1 MTEQEKREYQDR
13 MQRVC
18 AFHTPGDVWVAIEK
32 HDNPRGVYEKLLKGI
47 DSRASATGMNY
58 GSDPDS
64 HWAFIQSR
72 CNFDIPDKVKKC
84 LEKNH
89 PHSGHLFSVLAQSMA
104 NARQ

>member
-1 MTEQEKREYQDR
+1 

-32 HDNPRGVYEKLLKGI
+32 HDNPKGVYEKLLRGI
-47 DSRASATGMNY
+47 DSRASATGADY
-58 GSDPDS
+58 GSGPDS
-64 HWAFIQSR
+64 HWDFIQKR
-72 CNFDIPDKVKKC
+72 CNFDNPDKVFKC

-89 PHSGHLFSVLAQSMA
+89 PHSNDLFRVLAQSMA